1 LSRLRPTLF
10 IAFALSVIA
19 CSENGAT
26 PGGDG
31 PQGGNFASG
40 GAAGAGAAGGSV
52 GGTAGG
58 EGARAGGGASGA
70 GGASSGASGAGGAS
84 SGASGGGT
92 GAVSGEAGQD
102 GAGGS
107 ESGGAGGSAGSAGSA
122 AGTPGTFVHPGL
134 LFQREDLER
143 MRASVSAGEEPY
155 LAGWNRL
162 RNEGRASV
170 DYEPTPFAIVTR
182 NSGGTGEGNTELR
195 DDATRAF
202 FNAVEW
208 VVSEDEA
215 HAQKSAEILNAWSAT
230 LTAIEGDADR
240 FLAAGLYGY
249 LLANAGEILR
259 HTYDGWSEADADS
272 FARMLVEIFYPLS
285 HEFLETHAGSRVD
298 HHFANWD
305 AAQLVNIASIGVFA
319 DDRAMYDEAV
329 DYFYNGAGNGN
340 IMRAVYDGETGQL
353 QESGRD
359 QAHAQLGI
367 GLLAA
372 LCETAWNQGDDLYA
386 AADNRLLKG
395 FEYTAQYLLG
405 YDVPFTTYM
414 DQSRTH
420 TEISPVNREQRRP
433 IYEMVLNHYTN
444 RRGVLAPFTAE
455 LAEAIRPEG
464 FHGDHPGFGT
474 LLHTRPATP

>member
-1 LSRLRPTLF
+1 MRVV
-10 IAFALSVIA
+10 AFAFGVFLVA
-19 CSENGAT
+19 CSESGAPGRDAETGGAPAGNGGAT
-26 PGGDG
+26 
-31 PQGGNFASG
+31 
-40 GAAGAGAAGGSV
+40 AGGS
-52 GGTAGG
+52 AGD
-58 EGARAGGGASGA
+58 GANGSGGASGA
-70 GGASSGASGAGGAS
+70 PAGNGGVTAGGASAGGASGANAGG
-84 SGASGGGT
+84 SGAGMAGSSSGGG
-92 GAVSGEAGQD
+92 
-102 GAGGS
+102 
-107 ESGGAGGSAGSAGSA
+107 
-122 AGTPGTFVHPGL
+122 AGTPGAFVHPGL
-134 LFQREDLER
+134 LVVRADLER
-143 MRASVSAGEEPY
+143 MRSMVNAGTEPY

-162 RNEGRASV
+162 TSEGRASAN
-170 DYEPTPFAIVTR
+170 YQPTPFAIVTR

-208 VVSEDEA
+208 FISEDEA
-215 HAQKSAEILNAWSAT
+215 HAQTAAAILDAWSGT

-259 HTYDGWSEADADS
+259 HTYPGWSEANQDR
-272 FARMLVEIFYPLS
+272 FERMLVEIFYPLS
-285 HEFLETHAGSRVD
+285 HEFLETHAGSRID

-319 DDRAMYDEAV
+319 DNRAMYDEAV
-329 DYFYNGAGNGN
+329 DYFYNGGGNGN

-367 GLLAA
+367 GLLASLA
-372 LCETAWNQGDDLYA
+372 ETAYNQGDDLYA

-405 YDVPFTTYM
+405 NDVPFKTYM
-414 DQSRTH
+414 DQSRTF
-420 TEISPVNREQRRP
+420 TEISAVNREQRRP
-433 IYEMVLNHYTN
+433 IYEMVLHHYTT
-444 RRGVLAPFTAE
+444 RRGIPAPFTAE
-455 LAEAIRPEG
+455 LAAAIRPEG

-474 LLHTRPATP
+474 ILHTR

>member
-1 LSRLRPTLF
+1 MQGARTTLRNLRALRLAL
-10 IAFALSVIA
+10 AFSLSVLG
-19 CSENGAT
+19 CSEQRAAPNGH
-26 PGGDG
+26 
-31 PQGGNFASG
+31 
-40 GAAGAGAAGGSV
+40 AGAGAASGGEAGTSAGAGASNA
-52 GGTAGG
+52 GGASGG
-58 EGARAGGGASGA
+58 EGARAGGGTGSGA
-70 GGASSGASGAGGAS
+70 VGATGATGGDNG
-84 SGASGGGT
+84 SGASGGGSGG
-92 GAVSGEAGQD
+92 GAAASAGNAGDGGASGN
-102 GAGGS
+102 GGS
-107 ESGGAGGSAGSAGSA
+107 TQGAF
-122 AGTPGTFVHPGL
+122 THPGL
-134 LFQREDLER
+134 LFVRADLER
-143 MRASVSAGEEPY
+143 MRDRVSAGEEPY
-155 LAGWNRL
+155 LGGWDRL
-162 RNEGRASV
+162 RNEARASI
-170 DYEPTPFAIVTR
+170 DYTPTPFAIVTR
-182 NSGGTGEGNTELR
+182 SSGGTGEGNTELR

-202 FNAVEW
+202 FLAVQW
-208 VVSEDEA
+208 FVAEDRA
-215 HAQKSAEILNAWSAT
+215 HADKSAEILNAWSGT

-259 HTYDGWSEADADS
+259 HTYDGWSASDADR
-272 FARMLVEIFYPLS
+272 FERMLVEIFYPLS

-305 AAQLVNIASIGVFA
+305 AAQLVNIASIGVFS
-319 DDRAMYDEAV
+319 DDRAMYDEAIG
-329 DYFYNGAGNGN
+329 YFYNGAGNGN

-367 GLLAA
+367 GLLAS
-372 LCETAWNQGDDLYA
+372 LCETAWNQGDDLYS

-405 YDVPFTTYM
+405 HEVPFTTYM

-444 RRGVLAPFTAE
+444 RRGVPAPFTAE
-455 LAEAIRPEG
+455 LAGAIRPEG

-474 LLHTRPATP
+474 LLHTRPVTQ